1 MEMPSENS
9 LSIVI
14 LAAGEGS
21 RMRSKAAKVLFPICG
36 RPMLS
41 YVLDAALALD
51 PDRIVVVVGHKGDDV
66 VEAIRHTWIPQNP
79 RAAKPGVLEFAWQKE
94 QKGTGHAVMCAKEV
108 LESSSGLM
116 LVLYGDTPLLSGDL
130 LQGFRDYHVAKGASL
145 SLISFTPEDMGA
157 YGRVVRNEQGGVER
171 IVEAR
176 DLTPAEAGI
185 SEANAGM
192 YITRTGLM
200 FDLLSEVK
208 NDNAK
213 GEYYLTDIVHIAK
226 GRGMQ
231 VSAFTAPDAQAV
243 QGVNDRYALSLAEG
257 AVRRDILRKL
267 SLEGVTVRDP
277 SSTYIDFGVE
287 VSPDTVIE
295 PQTYLRGATRIGCGC
310 VIGPGTEIID
320 STVGDGS
327 KIWFSVVEE
336 SIVGKNVQI
345 GPYSHIR
352 PNATLEEGA
361 LVGNFAEVKNTVLGK
376 GTKAHH
382 HCYLGDSTIGAGV
395 NIGAGTV
402 TVNYDGTRKHRT
414 IIEDG
419 AFIGCNAN
427 LIAPVTIGKDAYV
440 AAGSTITDDVPPL
453 SLAIARERQVVKEGW
468 VTQRREKGR

>member
-213 GEYYLTDIVHIAK
+213 GEYYLTDIVHIAR

-243 QGVNDRYALSLAEG
+243 QGVNDRYALSLAEALFG
-257 AVRRDILRKL
+257 GSHRKR
-267 SLEGVTVRDP
+267 SF
-277 SSTYIDFGVE
+277 I
-287 VSPDTVIE
+287 
-295 PQTYLRGATRIGCGC
+295 YL
-310 VIGPGTEIID
+310 
-320 STVGDGS
+320 
-327 KIWFSVVEE
+327 
-336 SIVGKNVQI
+336 
-345 GPYSHIR
+345 H
-352 PNATLEEGA
+352 
-361 LVGNFAEVKNTVLGK
+361 
-376 GTKAHH
+376 
-382 HCYLGDSTIGAGV
+382 
-395 NIGAGTV
+395 
-402 TVNYDGTRKHRT
+402 
-414 IIEDG
+414 
-419 AFIGCNAN
+419 
-427 LIAPVTIGKDAYV
+427 
-440 AAGSTITDDVPPL
+440 
-453 SLAIARERQVVKEGW
+453 
-468 VTQRREKGR
+468 